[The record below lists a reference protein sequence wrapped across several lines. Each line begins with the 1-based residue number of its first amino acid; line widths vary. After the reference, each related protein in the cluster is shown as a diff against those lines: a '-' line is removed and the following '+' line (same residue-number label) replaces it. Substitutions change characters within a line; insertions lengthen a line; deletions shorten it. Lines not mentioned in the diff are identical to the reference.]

1 MIHDN
6 LTLDRELCHFAQ
18 QAKLWQELENETSC
32 LALSV
37 DNDSARTQQISES
50 VENISLVNDD
60 SFVLVNEELNR
71 QSSAVSGQSSA
82 VSGQSSAVSDQ
93 SEVEVLNP
101 SLFLILCNFFLLD
114 IL

>member
-1 MIHDN
+1 MIHEN
-6 LTLDRELCHFAQ
+6 QTLDRELCHFAQ

-50 VENISLVNDD
+50 VENISLVNDG

-71 QSSAVSGQSSA
+71 QSSA

-101 SLFLILCNFFLLD
+101 SLFLILFNFFLLD

>member
-18 QAKLWQELENETSC
+18 QAKLWQELENETSF

-101 SLFLILCNFFLLD
+101 SLFLILFNFFLLD

>member
-1 MIHDN
+1 MIHEN
-6 LTLDRELCHFAQ
+6 QTLDRELCHFAQ
-18 QAKLWQELENETSC
+18 QAKLWQELENETSF

-71 QSSAVSGQSSA
+71 QSSAVS
-82 VSGQSSAVSDQ
+82 DQ

-101 SLFLILCNFFLLD
+101 SLFLILFNFFLLD

>member
-32 LALSV
+32 LAFSV

-50 VENISLVNDD
+50 VENISLVKDD

-71 QSSAVSGQSSA
+71 
-82 VSGQSSAVSDQ
+82 QSSAVSDQ

-101 SLFLILCNFFLLD
+101 SLFLILFNFFLLD

>member
-18 QAKLWQELENETSC
+18 QAKLWQELERPLIETSC

-60 SFVLVNEELNR
+60 SFVLVNEEVNR
-71 QSSAVSGQSSA
+71 QSSA

-101 SLFLILCNFFLLD
+101 SLFLILFNFFLLD

>member
-1 MIHDN
+1 M
-6 LTLDRELCHFAQ
+6 RP
-18 QAKLWQELENETSC
+18 C

-37 DNDSARTQQISES
+37 DNDSARSQQISES

-82 VSGQSSAVSDQ
+82 VSDQ

-101 SLFLILCNFFLLD
+101 SLFLILFNFFLLD

>member
-1 MIHDN
+1 MLDVELSDLIHDN

-71 QSSAVSGQSSA
+71 QSSAVS
-82 VSGQSSAVSDQ
+82 DQ

-101 SLFLILCNFFLLD
+101 LLFLILFNFFLLD

>member
-1 MIHDN
+1 MIYDN

-82 VSGQSSAVSDQ
+82 VSDQ

-101 SLFLILCNFFLLD
+101 SLFLILFNFFLLD